1 MRRDREWKLFLDLC
15 APLSHEISD
24 LPEPN
29 EWARML
35 GRLEQTRFEALA
47 YHNLRARGLDDAV
60 PERVM
65 AQLRAANAQALAR
78 YHLLGEMV
86 SPHLETLAREVDLL
100 VLKGTAWAHTVYPEP
115 HLRQSG
121 DIDLLVKEADQAAAG
136 RMLEGR
142 GFHGRRDPMWKDH
155 GPAYSLACGTGGTL
169 YFELHPTI
177 CRPSQFPHLRDVR
190 TEEQTVEHSVWG
202 VRVRLLALEINAL
215 HVLFEL
221 AMEYWVGGYA
231 RFLVDTAHLSASE
244 RLDRSTLDSL
254 AARTGVL
261 GIDHCCRALLGVA
274 RTRAPHLLARLGTSA
289 FAAGIS
295 SPWTR
300 NGRMRGSVA
309 ALCSVALWGRWDD
322 RRRYLTG
329 WVRGLIP
336 RARRKAHRNPVVVS

>member
-15 APLSHEISD
+15 APLSHEMRD
-24 LPEPN
+24 LPGDD
-29 EWARML
+29 EWPQML

-60 PERVM
+60 PGEVM

-86 SPHLETLAREVDLL
+86 SPHLQALAREVDFL

-121 DIDLLVKEADQAAAG
+121 GIDLLVKEADQAAAG
-136 RMLEGR
+136 RVLEER
-142 GFHGRRDPMWKDH
+142 GFEGKRDPMWKDH
-155 GPAYSLACGTGGTL
+155 GPAYSLASGTGANV

-177 CRPSQFPHLRDVR
+177 CRPSGYPHLREVCP
-190 TEEQTVEHSVWG
+190 EEQMVDHSVWA
-202 VRVRLLALEINAL
+202 VQVRLLAPEMNAL

-231 RFLVDTAHLSASE
+231 RFLVDTAHLSSSV
-244 RLDRSTLDSL
+244 RLDRSTLYST
-254 AARTGVL
+254 AARSGVR
-261 GIDHCCRALLGVA
+261 GIGFCCRALLGGA
-274 RTRAPHLLARLGTSA
+274 PSRAPHALARLGTSA
-289 FAAGIS
+289 FVAGIS

-309 ALCSVALWGRWDD
+309 ALCSVALWDRWDD
-322 RRRYLTG
+322 RRRYLLG

-336 RARRKAHRNPVVVS
+336 RARRKAHGNPVAVS